1 MQFFGSMRR
10 LASHPSAASSLQLP
24 KPGSHFPGWHL
35 PPEQTAWLWAPVQA
49 LPQPPQFFAFFDVS
63 VHALSQQAKGIAPSQ
78 GQNITLNRTS
88 QANVDMATLRGFDPT
103 TITGPSDP
111 HPDTSNP
118 FAASAL
124 GECASS
130 QFGCGVPE
138 GSSRANLF
146 QNCDPGV
153 SPVVLP
159 LTNPTTSVVNPGHPP
174 RSSVFPVQAP
184 ATDPLAQ
191 INITSCT
198 PLTLTQVN
206 HLGAAFQSLQNG
218 LLSRLSTETTACAAI
233 GPSSD
238 TNRCTQIEYKFS
250 QNVTAQGQVFDMS
263 FSLRSLTDAAGN
275 PIGSQGSYTQALT
288 EDGVTSTCGG
298 TFAFD
303 GNTAD
308 ANGDGRP
315 DGLTLNGPAHQ
326 C

>member
-1 MQFFGSMRR
+1 MR
-10 LASHPSAASSLQLP
+10 SAMWLTGGGMALMLL
-24 KPGSHFPGWHL
+24 G
-35 PPEQTAWLWAPVQA
+35 TAPA
-49 LPQPPQFFAFFDVS
+49 
-63 VHALSQQAKGIAPSQ
+63 Q
-78 GQNITLNRTS
+78 GQSITLNRTS
-88 QANVDMATLRGFDPT
+88 QSNVDMTTLRGFDPT

-111 HPDTSNP
+111 HPNTSNP

-124 GECASS
+124 GACASS

-138 GSSRANLF
+138 GSSRAYLL

-153 SPVVLP
+153 SSVVLSSP
-159 LTNPTTSVVNPGHPP
+159 NPTTAVVDPGHPP

-184 ATDPLAQ
+184 ASDPLAQ

-233 GPSSD
+233 GPSSS
-238 TNRCTQIEYKFS
+238 TSRCTEIEYNIS
-250 QNVTAQGQVFDMS
+250 QTVTARGQVFDMS

-275 PIGSQGSYTQALT
+275 PIGSQGSYTQKLT

-298 TFAFD
+298 TFAFN
-303 GNTAD
+303 GNIAD
-308 ANGDGRP
+308 TNADGRP

>member
-1 MQFFGSMRR
+1 MRR
-10 LASHPSAASSLQLP
+10 AVWPCGVGVVFLMMAASS
-24 KPGSHFPGWHL
+24 H
-35 PPEQTAWLWAPVQA
+35 
-49 LPQPPQFFAFFDVS
+49 
-63 VHALSQQAKGIAPSQ
+63 
-78 GQNITLNRTS
+78 GQSITLNLSNQTN
-88 QANVDMATLRGFDPT
+88 ANMAVLRGFDPS

-111 HPDTSNP
+111 FPDTSNP

-124 GECASS
+124 GGCASS

-138 GSSRANLF
+138 GSSRSNLL

-153 SPVVLP
+153 AQVVLP
-159 LTNPTTSVVNPGHPP
+159 STNLSAPVVDPGHPP
-174 RSSVFPVQAP
+174 GRSVFPVQTP
-184 ATDPLAQ
+184 VSDSIAQ
-191 INITSCT
+191 INIASCA

-206 HLGAAFQSLQNG
+206 HLGDAFQSLQNG
-218 LLSRLSTETTACAAI
+218 LLSRLSTETSACAAV

-238 TNRCTQIEYKFS
+238 ANRCTQIEYAFS
-250 QNVTAQGQVFDMS
+250 QNVAEKGQVFDMS
-263 FSLRSLTDAAGN
+263 FSVRSLTDASGN
-275 PIGSQGSYTQALT
+275 SIGSQGSYTQTLI

-308 ANGDGRP
+308 ANADGRP

>member
-1 MQFFGSMRR
+1 VVLIHLVLGVVWVVWPGDCSVSPPVWFEELDVRNLMWPSSVWVA
-10 LASHPSAASSLQLP
+10 LATVVAVSPSY
-24 KPGSHFPGWHL
+24 
-35 PPEQTAWLWAPVQA
+35 
-49 LPQPPQFFAFFDVS
+49 
-63 VHALSQQAKGIAPSQ
+63 
-78 GQNITLNRTS
+78 GQNITLNLSNQTN
-88 QANVDMATLRGFDPT
+88 ANMATLRGFDPS

-111 HPDTSNP
+111 FPDTSNP

-124 GECASS
+124 GGCASS

-138 GSSRANLF
+138 GSSRSNLL

-153 SPVVLP
+153 AQVVLP
-159 LTNPTTSVVNPGHPP
+159 STNLSAPVVDPGHPP
-174 RSSVFPVQAP
+174 ARSAFPVQTP
-184 ATDPLAQ
+184 ASDSLAQ
-191 INITSCT
+191 INIASCS

-206 HLGAAFQSLQNG
+206 HLGEAFQSLQNG
-218 LLSRLSTETTACAAI
+218 LLSRLSTETSACAAI

-238 TNRCTQIEYKFS
+238 SNRCTQIEYAFS
-250 QNVTAQGQVFDMS
+250 QNVAEKGQVFDMS
-263 FSLRSLTDAAGN
+263 FSVRSLTDASGN
-275 PIGSQGSYTQALT
+275 PIGSQGSYTQTLI

-308 ANGDGRP
+308 ANADGRP